1 MSLSCFPSHCVSPFL
16 SLLSVPFF
24 PASDSSGR
32 RLVRVVR
39 ALAPPL
45 SLSPSVLLL
54 ASPSGVVPG
63 LSGRRLVRISSAT
76 LISLL
81 SFPPLPP
88 SSLTCFLVGTLDSA
102 WYFWPQ
108 TGQGYHIAGSSVKQ
122 SPSYKPSTFSGRRLV
137 RGVAAHHI
145 LMVLLTR
152 QQAEQSWSEP
162 DPRSAGPV

>member
-1 MSLSCFPSHCVSPFL
+1 MFWLFVSLSCFPPLCVSLVP
-16 SLLSVPFF
+16 SLLSGPFF
-24 PASDSSGR
+24 ASDSSGR

-45 SLSPSVLLL
+45 SLSPSVLLP

-81 SFPPLPP
+81 SFSPLPP

-108 TGQGYHIAGSSVKQ
+108 TGQGYHIAGSLVKQ
-122 SPSYKPSTFSGRRLV
+122 SPPTTKHVLWPQTGPGRCCSPHTHGTPYKTASRAV
-137 RGVAAHHI
+137 
-145 LMVLLTR
+145 MV
-152 QQAEQSWSEP
+152 
-162 DPRSAGPV
+162 